1 MADAGKIMIM
11 PKGAYDA
18 SASYEVLDLVT
29 HKGNVWVAK
38 RNVTGVEPNSANS
51 ADWFLMADLANYLPK
66 SGGEINGTTDLKSYD
81 ATNIA
86 MNVANSLRSIGM
98 RVYSNGVADFFDYT
112 NNKNIFRSMADGT
125 NTFNGT
131 ATGNLPLS
139 GGTVTKNGTK
149 VMGIHNTN
157 SDYTLF
163 EFYGNGSELGSLG
176 FDGVNNPMYRGA
188 DGKTGTLLHTGNK
201 PTGSYTGN
209 GSATARTISTG
220 GLGNCCL
227 IYRID
232 GAVMAIVSP
241 NGATTTI
248 TLDGYTG
255 SSHSF
260 ISNSKM
266 AFSNG
271 VLTIATDNANV
282 NMSGAIFYYQVL

>member
-29 HKGNVWVAK
+29 HMGNVWVAK
-38 RNVTGVEPNSANS
+38 RNVTGVEPSEANS
-51 ADWFLMADLANYLPK
+51 ADWFLMADLANYLP
-66 SGGEINGTTDLKSYD
+66 
-81 ATNIA
+81 
-86 MNVANSLRSIGM
+86 
-98 RVYSNGVADFFDYT
+98 
-112 NNKNIFRSMADGT
+112 
-125 NTFNGT
+125 
-131 ATGNLPLS
+131 LS
-139 GGTVTKNGTK
+139 GGTVKDGSRTPLRVSNSVASK
-149 VMGIHNTN
+149 VAIAYFNN
-157 SDYTLF
+157 DTLLAEIGVNVNKPF
-163 EFYGNGSELGSLG
+163 FRK
-176 FDGVNNPMYRGA
+176 DGVET
-188 DGKTGTLLHTGNK
+188 DILHTGNK
-201 PTGSYTGN
+201 PSGSYTGN
-209 GSATARTISTG
+209 GSATSRTIATG
-220 GLGNCCL
+220 GIGNCCL
-227 IYRID
+227 VYRID